1 MVCFGFVSFTLT
13 TCRFPLALGRTP
25 LSLTLCKCY
34 KFRLDFS
41 NETPRGCFVEHY
53 PPSRLFYLFPFSD
66 SNYHAVYTKM
76 SNSRFANCKLDLNAK
91 RMDSKPLNGLIK
103 TIFYY
108 LLFREFLTLS
118 MRVQTR
124 V

>member
-1 MVCFGFVSFTLT
+1 MCQFHLT
-13 TCRFPLALGRTP
+13 TNRFPSAQGATP

-66 SNYHAVYTKM
+66 FDYHTVYTKIC
-76 SNSRFANCKLDLNAK
+76 NSRIAN
-91 RMDSKPLNGLIK
+91 
-103 TIFYY
+103 
-108 LLFREFLTLS
+108 LTFIS
-118 MRVQTR
+118 Q
-124 V
+124 